1 MVHTIIAPLLFHTTR
16 PPNYLVHSSFDLV
29 AFVRKRINYVSCSS
43 KEKEILLASL
53 FIFIYKHN
61 HAQLNK
67 PASRTLLVKRKR
79 YYEIWTYIFCGKG
92 FSDLTQKTK
101 FFSFRE
107 RRNFQNNFFGQE
119 WGNRPLAIFVD
130 GNIPDDFFF
139 VKATVNIAYAA
150 DNSNVHFVL

>member
-1 MVHTIIAPLLFHTTR
+1 MHNAQNKIILQGNLQNGSYHYTTTTISYYTR

-53 FIFIYKHN
+53 FIFIHKHN

-67 PASRTLLVKRKR
+67 PASRTH
-79 YYEIWTYIFCGKG
+79 
-92 FSDLTQKTK
+92 
-101 FFSFRE
+101 
-107 RRNFQNNFFGQE
+107 
-119 WGNRPLAIFVD
+119 RPLAIFVD
-130 GNIPDDFFF
+130 GIIPDDFFF

>member
-1 MVHTIIAPLLFHTTR
+1 M
-16 PPNYLVHSSFDLV
+16 

-53 FIFIYKHN
+53 FIFIHKHN

-67 PASRTLLVKRKR
+67 PASRTH
-79 YYEIWTYIFCGKG
+79 
-92 FSDLTQKTK
+92 
-101 FFSFRE
+101 
-107 RRNFQNNFFGQE
+107 
-119 WGNRPLAIFVD
+119 RPLAIFVD
-130 GNIPDDFFF
+130 GIIPDDFFF